1 MATVSLNPLAAP
13 LETAMLET
21 SAVPSEPLP
30 GRPEGVP
37 YRLSA
42 DDYFRMVESDIIPPE
57 RRVGLWEGQL
67 YEKMAKKMA
76 HSGASS
82 KVTTAL
88 IRALPKEW
96 CLWPENPILIDDFTA
111 PLPDVSVVR
120 GSSDDY
126 TRRDSVPKA
135 GEVGLVVELAESSLR
150 KNLTTTL
157 QVYARAGL
165 PVYWVVN
172 LVARRVEVYSG
183 PRVDE
188 SGVASYMSVVTFEID
203 QDVPLVLDGREI
215 TRVPAMD
222 LIPEEAASK

>member
-1 MATVSLNPLAAP
+1 MATVSINPPATP
-13 LETAMLET
+13 LETAILES
-21 SAVPSEPLP
+21 SAVPSEPLV
-30 GRPEGVP
+30 GRPEGLP

-42 DDYFRMVESDIIPPE
+42 NDYFRMVDADIIPTE
-57 RRVGLWEGQL
+57 RRVGLWEGYL

-88 IRALPKEW
+88 IRAIPNEW
-96 CLWPENPILIDDFTA
+96 CLWPENPILIDNFTA

-120 GSSDDY
+120 GCSDDY
-126 TRRDSVPKA
+126 TGRDSVPKA

-157 QVYARAGL
+157 QIYARAGL

-172 LVARRVEVYSG
+172 LVARRVEVYSE
-183 PRVDE
+183 PRVEE
-188 SGVASYMSVVTFEID
+188 SGVARYTSVAMFEGD

-215 TRVPAMD
+215 ALIPASD
-222 LIPEEAASK
+222 LIPKEAAST